1 MADAKIV
8 ITAEDKAT
16 SVLRGVRS
24 SVDQSVASFATLTGA
39 IGALGVGGAVA
50 AFKQMVG
57 ALDDLAEA
65 AQGVG
70 VSAQALAD
78 LRQAAVFAGVD
89 AEKLDK
95 ALGGLANRLA
105 DAAKGGSESVSIFKA
120 LGISVR
126 DGEGN
131 LRNTDA
137 VLGDIADRF
146 SEYRDG
152 AEKTALA
159 NQIFG
164 DKLGRV
170 LIPYLNQ
177 GSAALRENTGRTAEA
192 VKAAEELQKA
202 FDRSAANLTRFKNA
216 LVADVAPAVA
226 RFLDDIERGTRI
238 FGGFG
243 NALLE
248 AGLKV
253 NPFKTL
259 QGNIEATADE
269 IARLKKEQDRFLNS
283 YGEDTDAGQ
292 TRKALQVEIDLLD
305 RRLAYLKETQ
315 RARALEGSG
324 GTLDA
329 RDGRAG
335 IDTRGR
341 APIAGGGGG
350 ASAKDDISDAQR
362 ALAQYVAGLERERDV
377 LEEIGEKEKVLQLL
391 RANPSI
397 DTPQVRE
404 LLFAEAERVELSRQK
419 KAIDAEADRLM
430 KSQLA
435 TENELRDTV
444 LNLAGVGEEER
455 KRKLAE
461 QLEILIQ
468 QGRVTQ
474 EQALRAVK
482 AIAGTKDEL
491 EKARDV
497 ANEFATVFT
506 SSIGQLIEG
515 GGNAKSFI
523 EALSQDILKLTTR
536 LLILEPIAAKLKE
549 IFKGSGGGGGSLVDS
564 FTSFLGSVF
573 GGARAMGGPVSAGRA
588 YLVGERGPELF
599 MPGSSGRIV
608 ANGAGGLSLTINQSF
623 TGETTRQSA
632 RQAALEAGRY
642 IQSTLKR
649 YG

>member
-1 MADAKIV
+1 MTTNAKIV
-8 ITAEDKAT
+8 ISAEDKA
-16 SVLRGVRS
+16 SAVLRNVRS

-57 ALDDLAEA
+57 ALDDLAES

-89 AEKLDK
+89 SEKLDK
-95 ALGGLANRLA
+95 ALGGLANRLD
-105 DAAKGGSESVSIFKA
+105 DAAKGGSESAAIFKR
-120 LGISVR
+120 LGISVK
-126 DGEGN
+126 DAQGN
-131 LRNTDA
+131 LRGTDD

-146 SEYRDG
+146 STYRDG

-159 NQIFG
+159 SAIFG

-177 GSAALRENTGRTAEA
+177 GSAALKENTGRTAEA

-253 NPFKTL
+253 NPFKSL
-259 QGNIEATADE
+259 QGNIEATAAE
-269 IARLKKEQDRFLNS
+269 IERLRKEQDRFLNE

-324 GTLDA
+324 GILDA
-329 RDGRAG
+329 RDARAAVDG
-335 IDTRGR
+335 RGR
-341 APIAGGGGG
+341 PPGGGGG
-350 ASAKDDISDAQR
+350 AAKDEISDAQR

-404 LLFAEAERVELSRQK
+404 LLFAEAERVELARQK
-419 KAIDAEADRLM
+419 KALDAEADRLM

-474 EQALRAVK
+474 EQALRVVK
-482 AIAGTKDEL
+482 AIAGTKDEI

-497 ANEFATVFT
+497 ANEFAMVFT

-549 IFKGSGGGGGSLVDS
+549 LFKGFGSDGGSLVDS

-599 MPGSSGRIV
+599 MPGSSGRVI
-608 ANGAGGLSLTINQSF
+608 ANGAGGAVININMAAGSNVDRSTASQI
-623 TGETTRQSA
+623 GAAVA
-632 RQAALEAGRY
+632 RQLSIANRRY
-642 IQSTLKR
+642 N
-649 YG
+649 